1 MSFRVWWRDR
11 SSAFWGV
18 VFPLMLMGL
27 LGSAF
32 GRPESLTFT
41 VAFVGSAAPEGGDVT
56 GSLAPVVRQA
66 LAAVPVLKVVDEP
79 REQAL
84 AALRKGDRTLVV
96 DVAPATPDETAGA
109 GQPLRVDL
117 YFDEAHEQAGQAAI
131 AVVQEA
137 LRRVEQAMTGAP
149 RLFSVSTH
157 SVTGRQFRMFDFLL
171 PGVGAMSIM
180 QTGLMG
186 VSWSIA
192 DYRERRMLKRVL
204 ATPFHP
210 MGFLGGLLTRFTLVT
225 LLQSALIFAV
235 GVYGFGAR
243 VVGSVWVLFLLA
255 ALGSMAFL
263 SVGLAIS
270 TLAPTAESA
279 NIIGSLLNFPMMF
292 LSGTFWPK
300 DIMPASMQPLVG
312 VLPLTPLVD
321 SMRAVSIE
329 GASLAPY
336 AGGLAYLVAWGAVAL
351 AIAAWRFRWE

>member
-1 MSFRVWWRDR
+1 
-11 SSAFWGV
+11 
-18 VFPLMLMGL
+18 MLMGL

-32 GRPESLTFT
+32 GRPESMAFT
-41 VAFVGSAAPEGGDVT
+41 VAVVGPAASEGGDVP
-56 GSLAPVVRQA
+56 GSLASVVRQA
-66 LAAVPVLKVVDEP
+66 LGAVPVLKVVDEP
-79 REQAL
+79 GEQAL

-96 DVAPATPDETAGA
+96 ELVPETAGGRA
-109 GQPLRVDL
+109 GAGRPLRVDL

-131 AVVQEA
+131 AVVREV
-137 LRRVEQAMTGAP
+137 LRRIEQAMTGAP
-149 RLFSVSTH
+149 EIFSVTTH
-157 SVTGRQFRMFDFLL
+157 PVTGRQLRMFDFLL
-171 PGVGAMSIM
+171 PGIMAMSIM

-192 DYRERRMLKRVL
+192 DYRERRVLKRVL

-225 LLQSALIFAV
+225 LLQSVLIFTV

-255 ALGSMAFL
+255 GLGSVAFL
-263 SVGLAIS
+263 SVGLTIS

-292 LSGTFWPK
+292 LSRTFWPK
-300 DIMPASMQPLVG
+300 EIMPAFMQPLVG
-312 VLPLTPLVD
+312 VLPLTPLID
-321 SMRAVSIE
+321 SMRAVSTE

-336 AGGLAYLVAWGAVAL
+336 AGGLLYLAAWGGAAL